1 MISPKKQRFVE
12 YIKDFTHQNNR
23 PPTFVEIMDGLNVRS
38 LGTINWYVGELEKEG
53 IITRMKGKNGKRA
66 LSVLENHMT
75 NALPL
80 LGLISAGKPL
90 EQFDIIDHINVP
102 SKYINPD
109 NFALK
114 VNGDSMEDDGILHND
129 IIIVR
134 KTKDARNGETVIAH
148 INNEA
153 TLKKYYIKKNKI
165 ELHPRNEKYDIIH
178 IDKTD
183 EFGISGI
190 LIGLI
195 RNYDS

>member
-12 YIKDFTHQNNR
+12 YIKDFTHQYNR

-102 SKYINPD
+102 SKYITPD
-109 NFALK
+109 IFALK
-114 VNGDSMEDDGILHND
+114 VNGDSMEDDGILHDD